1 MEKVFREK
9 VDARDGS
16 SSTEIIRS
24 YLEKNA
30 KELGLPLLQAEVAA
44 VLLYDGVFDDVIT
57 KEKDGDELDKEK
69 LAKLVK
75 DILQKFAEQLEA
87 NPVQQDLSY
96 VEDEL
101 S

>member
-1 MEKVFREK
+1 VEKVFREK